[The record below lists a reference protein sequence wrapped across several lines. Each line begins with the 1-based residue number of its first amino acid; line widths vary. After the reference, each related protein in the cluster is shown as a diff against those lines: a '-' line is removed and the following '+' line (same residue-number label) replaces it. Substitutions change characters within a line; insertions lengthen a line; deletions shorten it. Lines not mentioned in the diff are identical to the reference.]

1 MQLSRIYVKIMIYLA
16 MQTLELL
23 SDKKLKLT
31 PARKE
36 LLDIFL
42 DANKPL
48 SYENLKHILS
58 MDKATFYRNMSK
70 FEKESIVHTFESNDK
85 KRYYELQKQAH
96 SHFLCNLCNSIE
108 CIKPMNKIELPDYIV
123 EDIIYKGICKNCNK
137 KKKIV

>member
-48 SYENLKHILS
+48 SYENLKHMLS

-70 FEKESIVHTFESNDK
+70 FEEESIVHTFESNDK
-85 KRYYELQKQAH
+85 KRYYELQTQAH